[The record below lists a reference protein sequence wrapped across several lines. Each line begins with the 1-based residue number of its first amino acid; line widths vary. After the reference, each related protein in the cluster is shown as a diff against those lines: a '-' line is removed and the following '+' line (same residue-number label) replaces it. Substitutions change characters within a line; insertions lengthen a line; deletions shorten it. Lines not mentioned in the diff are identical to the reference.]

1 MTHRSRPPRKRRA
14 RLVALVAVAA
24 LGTHCWLDR
33 RIPVHAPI
41 ADILHAIRMV
51 ETGDRPDPP
60 DGDGGLAIGPYQIHE
75 VYWRDALASEP
86 SIGGTYQ
93 DCRDRAYA
101 ERVIRAYMLRHA
113 PDAWASGDA
122 EIIARTH
129 NGGPSGPD
137 KASTAGYWE
146 RVRAVLQPTRG

>member
-1 MTHRSRPPRKRRA
+1 M
-14 RLVALVAVAA
+14 RLACLAALVA

-33 RIPVHAPI
+33 RIPVYAPI

-51 ETGDRPDPP
+51 ESHDRPDVP
-60 DGDGGLAIGPYQIHE
+60 DGDGGRAIGPYQVHE
-75 VYWRDALASEP
+75 VYWRDALAEDP
-86 SIGGTYQ
+86 TLGGTYE

-101 ERVIRAYMLRHA
+101 ERIIRAYMLRYA
-113 PDAWASGDA
+113 PEAWASGDA

-137 KASTAGYWE
+137 KASTAAYWE
-146 RVRAVLQPTRG
+146 RVRAVLRPQPR

>member
-1 MTHRSRPPRKRRA
+1 M
-14 RLVALVAVAA
+14 RLACLAALVA

-33 RIPVHAPI
+33 RIPVYAPI

-51 ETGDRPDPP
+51 ESHDRPDVP
-60 DGDGGLAIGPYQIHE
+60 DGDGGRAIGPYQVHE
-75 VYWRDALASEP
+75 VYWRDALAQDP
-86 SIGGTYQ
+86 TLGGTYE

-101 ERVIRAYMLRHA
+101 ERIIRAYMLRYA
-113 PDAWASGDA
+113 PEAWASGDA

-137 KASTAGYWE
+137 KASTAAYWE
-146 RVRAVLQPTRG
+146 RVRAVLRPQPR

>member
-1 MTHRSRPPRKRRA
+1 MRFA
-14 RLVALVAVAA
+14 CLAALVA

-33 RIPVHAPI
+33 RIPVYAPI

-51 ETGDRPDPP
+51 ESHDRPDVP
-60 DGDGGLAIGPYQIHE
+60 DGDGGRAIGPYQVHE
-75 VYWRDALASEP
+75 VYWRDALAQDP
-86 SIGGTYQ
+86 TLGGTYE

-101 ERVIRAYMLRHA
+101 ERIIRAYMLRYA
-113 PDAWASGDA
+113 PEAWASGDA

-137 KASTAGYWE
+137 KASTAAYWE
-146 RVRAVLQPTRG
+146 RVRAVLRPQPR

>member
-1 MTHRSRPPRKRRA
+1 MRFA
-14 RLVALVAVAA
+14 CLAALVA

-33 RIPVHAPI
+33 RIPVYAPI

-51 ETGDRPDPP
+51 ESHDRPDVP
-60 DGDGGLAIGPYQIHE
+60 DGDGGRAIGPYQVHE
-75 VYWRDALASEP
+75 VYWRDALAEDP
-86 SIGGTYQ
+86 TLGGTYE

-101 ERVIRAYMLRHA
+101 ERIIRAYMLRYA
-113 PDAWASGDA
+113 PEAWASGDA

-137 KASTAGYWE
+137 KASTAAYWE
-146 RVRAVLQPTRG
+146 RVRAVLRPQPR